1 VLVFLSIE
9 DLFAILR
16 AEHLL
21 DVLRAEHMPGV
32 FSIVDLTV
40 VLPRR

>member
-1 VLVFLSIE
+1 VFLSIE

-16 AEHLL
+16 AEYLL
-21 DVLRAEHMPGV
+21 DVLRAEHLLGV

-40 VLPRR
+40 VLPHR